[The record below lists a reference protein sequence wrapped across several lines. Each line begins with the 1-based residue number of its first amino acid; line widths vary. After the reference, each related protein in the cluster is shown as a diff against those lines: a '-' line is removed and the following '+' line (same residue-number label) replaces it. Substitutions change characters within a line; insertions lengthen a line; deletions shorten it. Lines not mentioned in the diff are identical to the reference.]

1 MHTPYWFG
9 FSGNLSN
16 TIPYAFLV
24 DEDDDDND
32 NDSAQFLVPT
42 ICQILFL
49 SYHKWRNENELK

>member
-1 MHTPYWFG
+1 MYNRIYAHTLLVRFLWQP
-9 FSGNLSN
+9 LTN

-24 DEDDDDND
+24 DEDDGDND

-49 SYHKWRNENELK
+49 SYHK